1 MIENVE
7 KAKHHMPEQT
17 GRGEKRATVSG
28 KINRRLIEILFPALS
43 VLIFVTCYIAALAV
57 TNLSYQ
63 VTEGQTKNAVDTV
76 DEFFNGKKSAVGIL
90 SYNKELC
97 QLLEEAP
104 TAEQIAGAPGKEA
117 AVTLLKRAYDTM
129 VSDGVQ
135 AVWLAG
141 IGNDTYLMQTGEA
154 WAANL
159 ADIDWDERV
168 RETMGPVVT
177 DPFSDPVTG
186 KMVISIVAPVLFLD
200 GSNITGYV
208 GFDVFQDHFSQL
220 LQDIRIGEGG
230 TLELVTGDESLV
242 YSFDASLINKK
253 VEEVENLG
261 REYLEGIRNQYTGS
275 MTYSYEG
282 KKYYSIFAK
291 SEATGWATVGSIP
304 VEEIN
309 APRNQ
314 LIAVMVV
321 ISLLILITVII
332 IVIRLVRKLLSPL
345 SDIAVNVEG
354 FSKGDFSVNLEIDS
368 DDEIGLLADSVKGTI
383 QSLREMISHAT
394 EVLAEL
400 SDGNLRL
407 TVDGVYDGE
416 FGKIKDALEE
426 IVRFLNDT
434 LGRIYESADQVSEGA
449 AQLSFGAQSLSQ
461 GAAEQ
466 AGAIENLAAVIQ
478 EVSNQVDHNA
488 GNAKTASDKSKELG
502 SEILEQN
509 RQMQKLKEAMD
520 DIRMNSGE
528 IGEIIRVIEDIAFQ
542 TNLLALNAAVEA
554 ARAGDAGRG
563 FAVVAEE
570 IRSLAGKSAEAS
582 KNTAELIEKSVRS
595 VKHGAGIVD
604 TAAQALEVVAQESV
618 KMTDTVDRI
627 SKASEEQSRSITE
640 ITRNITQIASVVQ
653 TNSAT
658 AEESAAASEE
668 LSSQAQLLKDYV
680 SRFQLDR

>member
-7 KAKHHMPEQT
+7 KAKNHAPEKT
-17 GRGEKRATVSG
+17 GRKEKRATVSG
-28 KINRRLIEILFPALS
+28 KINKRLISILFPALA

-90 SYNKELC
+90 SYNEELRR
-97 QLLEEAP
+97 LLEEAP

-117 AVTLLKRAYDTM
+117 AVTLLERAYDTM

-154 WAANL
+154 WAADL
-159 ADIDWDERV
+159 AGIDWDEQV
-168 RETMGPVVT
+168 LETMGPVVT
-177 DPFSDPVTG
+177 DPFLDPVTG
-186 KMVISIVAPVLFLD
+186 KMVISVVAPVLSMD
-200 GSNITGYV
+200 DSSITGYV
-208 GFDVFQDHFSQL
+208 GFDVFQD
-220 LQDIRIGEGG
+220 IRIGKGG

-242 YSFDASLINKK
+242 YSFDASLINRT
-253 VEEVENLG
+253 VDEVDNLSQ
-261 REYLEGIRNQYTGS
+261 EYIDGIRNQYTGA
-275 MTYSYEG
+275 MTYRYEG

-304 VEEIN
+304 VAEIN

-321 ISLLILITVII
+321 ISVLILIAVMV

-345 SDIAVNVEG
+345 YDIAVKVEG
-354 FSKGDFSVNLEIDS
+354 FSRGDFSVDLKNDS
-368 DDEIGLLADSVKGTI
+368 DDEIGLLAASVRGTI
-383 QSLREMISHAT
+383 QSLKDMISNAT
-394 EVLAEL
+394 TVLAEL

-407 TVDGVYDGE
+407 TVDGVYEGE
-416 FGKIKDALEE
+416 FGKIKEALEE
-426 IVRFLNDT
+426 IAASLNDT

-449 AQLSFGAQSLSQ
+449 AQLSFGAQSLSL

-466 AGAIENLAAVIQ
+466 AGAIENLAAAIH

-488 GNAKTASDKSKELG
+488 GNAKAASDKSKELG
-502 SEILEQN
+502 GEILEQN
-509 RQMQKLKEAMD
+509 QQMKKLIAAMD
-520 DIRMNSGE
+520 EIRKNSGE

-582 KNTAELIEKSVRS
+582 KSTAELIEKSVRS
-595 VKHGAGIVD
+595 VKHGAGIAD
-604 TAAQALEVVAQESV
+604 TAAQALETVAQESV

-627 SKASEEQSRSITE
+627 SKASAEQSRSITE

-680 SRFQLDR
+680 SRFQLDK

>member
-7 KAKHHMPEQT
+7 KAKNHTPEKT
-17 GRGEKRATVSG
+17 GRKEKRATVSG
-28 KINRRLIEILFPALS
+28 KINKRLISILFPALA

-90 SYNKELC
+90 SYNEELRR
-97 QLLEEAP
+97 LLEEAP

-117 AVTLLKRAYDTM
+117 AVTLLERAYDTM

-154 WAANL
+154 WAADL
-159 ADIDWDERV
+159 AGIDWDEQV
-168 RETMGPVVT
+168 LETMGPVVT
-177 DPFSDPVTG
+177 DPFLDPVTG
-186 KMVISIVAPVLFLD
+186 KMVISVVAPVLSMD
-200 GSNITGYV
+200 DSSITGYV

-220 LQDIRIGEGG
+220 LQDIRIGKGG

-242 YSFDASLINKK
+242 YSFDASLINRT
-253 VEEVENLG
+253 VDEVDNLSQ
-261 REYLEGIRNQYTGS
+261 EYIDGIRNQYTGA
-275 MTYSYEG
+275 MTYRYEG

-314 LIAVMVV
+314 LIAVMV
-321 ISLLILITVII
+321 

-345 SDIAVNVEG
+345 YDIAVKVEG
-354 FSKGDFSVNLEIDS
+354 FSRGDFSVDLKNDS
-368 DDEIGLLADSVKGTI
+368 DDEIGLLAASVRGTI
-383 QSLREMISHAT
+383 QSLKDMISNAT
-394 EVLAEL
+394 TVLAEL

-407 TVDGVYDGE
+407 TVDGVYEGE
-416 FGKIKDALEE
+416 FGKIKEALEE
-426 IVRFLNDT
+426 IAASLNDT

-449 AQLSFGAQSLSQ
+449 AQLSFGAQSLSL

-466 AGAIENLAAVIQ
+466 AGAIENLAAAIH

-488 GNAKTASDKSKELG
+488 GNAKAASDKSKELG
-502 SEILEQN
+502 GEILEQN
-509 RQMQKLKEAMD
+509 QQMKKLIAAMD
-520 DIRMNSGE
+520 EIRKNSGE

-582 KNTAELIEKSVRS
+582 KSTAELIEKSVRS
-595 VKHGAGIVD
+595 VKHGAGIAD
-604 TAAQALEVVAQESV
+604 TAAQALETVAQESV

-627 SKASEEQSRSITE
+627 SKASAEQSRSITE

-680 SRFQLDR
+680 SRFQLDK

>member
-7 KAKHHMPEQT
+7 KAKNYAPEKM
-17 GRGEKRATVSG
+17 GRKEKRATVSG
-28 KINRRLIEILFPALS
+28 KINKRLISILFPALA
-43 VLIFVTCYIAALAV
+43 VLIFVSCYIAALAV

-90 SYNKELC
+90 SYNEELRR
-97 QLLEEAP
+97 LLEEAP

-117 AVTLLKRAYDTM
+117 AVTLLERAYDTM

-154 WAANL
+154 WAADL
-159 ADIDWDERV
+159 AGIDWDEQV
-168 RETMGPVVT
+168 LETMGPVVT
-177 DPFSDPVTG
+177 DPFLDPVTG
-186 KMVISIVAPVLFLD
+186 KMVISVVAPVLSLD
-200 GSNITGYV
+200 DSRITGYV

-220 LQDIRIGEGG
+220 LQDIRIGKGG

-242 YSFDASLINKK
+242 YSFDASLINRTLD
-253 VEEVENLG
+253 EVDDLSQ
-261 REYLEGIRNQYTGS
+261 EYIDGIRNQYTGA
-275 MTYSYEG
+275 MTYTYEG

-291 SEATGWATVGSIP
+291 SEATGWSTVGSIP

-321 ISLLILITVII
+321 ISVLILIAVMV
-332 IVIRLVRKLLSPL
+332 IVIRLVKKLLSPL
-345 SDIAVNVEG
+345 YDIAVKVEG
-354 FSKGDFSVNLEIDS
+354 FSRGDFSVDLKNDS
-368 DDEIGLLADSVKGTI
+368 DDEIGLMAASVRETI
-383 QSLREMISHAT
+383 QSLKDMISNAT
-394 EVLAEL
+394 TVLAEL
-400 SDGNLRL
+400 SDGNLCL
-407 TVDGVYDGE
+407 SVDGVYEGE
-416 FGKIKDALEE
+416 FGKIKEALEV
-426 IVRFLNDT
+426 IAASLNDT

-449 AQLSFGAQSLSQ
+449 TQLSFGAQSLSQ

-466 AGAIENLAAVIQ
+466 AGAIENLAAAIH
-478 EVSNQVDHNA
+478 EVSNQVEHNA
-488 GNAKTASDKSKELG
+488 GNAKAASDKSKELG
-502 SEILEQN
+502 GEILEQN
-509 RQMQKLKEAMD
+509 QQMKKLIAAMD
-520 DIRMNSGE
+520 EIRKNSGE

-582 KNTAELIEKSVRS
+582 KSTAELIEKSVRS
-595 VKHGAGIVD
+595 VKHGAGIAD
-604 TAAQALEVVAQESV
+604 TAAQALETVAQESV

-627 SKASEEQSRSITE
+627 SKASAEQSRSITE

-680 SRFQLDR
+680 SRFQLDK

>member
-7 KAKHHMPEQT
+7 KAKNHAPEKT
-17 GRGEKRATVSG
+17 GRKEKRATVSG
-28 KINRRLIEILFPALS
+28 KINKRLISILFPALA

-90 SYNKELC
+90 SYNEELRR
-97 QLLEEAP
+97 LLEEAP

-117 AVTLLKRAYDTM
+117 AVTLLERAYDTM

-154 WAANL
+154 WAADL
-159 ADIDWDERV
+159 AGIDWDEQV
-168 RETMGPVVT
+168 LETMGPVVT
-177 DPFSDPVTG
+177 DPFLDPVTG
-186 KMVISIVAPVLFLD
+186 KMVISVVAPVLSMD
-200 GSNITGYV
+200 DSSITGYV

-220 LQDIRIGEGG
+220 LQDIRIGKGG

-242 YSFDASLINKK
+242 YSFDASLINRT
-253 VEEVENLG
+253 VDEVDNLSQ
-261 REYLEGIRNQYTGS
+261 EYIDGIRNQYTGA
-275 MTYSYEG
+275 MTYRYEG

-321 ISLLILITVII
+321 ISVLILIAVMV

-345 SDIAVNVEG
+345 YDIAVKVEG
-354 FSKGDFSVNLEIDS
+354 FSRGDFSVDLKNDS
-368 DDEIGLLADSVKGTI
+368 DDEIGLLAASVRGTI
-383 QSLREMISHAT
+383 QSL
-394 EVLAEL
+394 
-400 SDGNLRL
+400 
-407 TVDGVYDGE
+407 
-416 FGKIKDALEE
+416 KDIAAS
-426 IVRFLNDT
+426 LNDT

-449 AQLSFGAQSLSQ
+449 AQLSFGAQSLSL

-466 AGAIENLAAVIQ
+466 AGAIENLAAAIH

-488 GNAKTASDKSKELG
+488 GNAKAASDKSKELG
-502 SEILEQN
+502 GEILEQN
-509 RQMQKLKEAMD
+509 QQMKKLIAAMD
-520 DIRMNSGE
+520 EIRKNSGE

-582 KNTAELIEKSVRS
+582 KSTAELIEKSVRS
-595 VKHGAGIVD
+595 VKHGAGIAD
-604 TAAQALEVVAQESV
+604 TAAQALETVAQESV

-627 SKASEEQSRSITE
+627 SKASAEQSRSITE

-680 SRFQLDR
+680 SRFQLDK

>member
-7 KAKHHMPEQT
+7 KAKNHAPEKT
-17 GRGEKRATVSG
+17 GRKEKRATVSG
-28 KINRRLIEILFPALS
+28 KINKCLISILFPALA

-90 SYNKELC
+90 SYNEELRR
-97 QLLEEAP
+97 LLEEAP

-154 WAANL
+154 WAADL
-159 ADIDWDERV
+159 AGIDWDEQV
-168 RETMGPVVT
+168 LETMGPVVT
-177 DPFSDPVTG
+177 DPFHDPVTG
-186 KMVISIVAPVLFLD
+186 KMVISVVAPVLSMD
-200 GSNITGYV
+200 SSSIIGYV

-220 LQDIRIGEGG
+220 LQDIRIGKGG

-242 YSFDASLINKK
+242 YSFDASLINRA
-253 VEEVENLG
+253 VDEVDNLSQ
-261 REYLEGIRNQYTGS
+261 EYIDGIRNQYTGAL
-275 MTYSYEG
+275 TYTYEG

-321 ISLLILITVII
+321 ISVLILIAVMV

-345 SDIAVNVEG
+345 YDIAVKVEG
-354 FSKGDFSVNLEIDS
+354 FSRGDFSVDLKNDS
-368 DDEIGLLADSVKGTI
+368 DDEIGLLAASVRGTI
-383 QSLREMISHAT
+383 QSLKDMISNAT
-394 EVLAEL
+394 TVLAEL
-400 SDGNLRL
+400 SDGNLCL
-407 TVDGVYDGE
+407 TVDGVYEGE
-416 FGKIKDALEE
+416 FGKIKEALEE
-426 IVRFLNDT
+426 ISASLNDT

-466 AGAIENLAAVIQ
+466 AGAIENLAAAIH

-488 GNAKTASDKSKELG
+488 GNAKAASDKSKELG
-502 SEILEQN
+502 DEILEQN
-509 RQMQKLKEAMD
+509 QQMKKLIAAMD
-520 DIRMNSGE
+520 EIRKNSGE

-582 KNTAELIEKSVRS
+582 KSTAELVEKSVRS
-595 VKHGAGIVD
+595 VKHGAGIAD
-604 TAAQALEVVAQESV
+604 TAAQALETVAQESV

-627 SKASEEQSRSITE
+627 SKASAEQSRSITE

-680 SRFQLDR
+680 SRFQLDK

>member
-7 KAKHHMPEQT
+7 KAKNHAPEKT
-17 GRGEKRATVSG
+17 GRKEKRATVSG
-28 KINRRLIEILFPALS
+28 KINKRLISILFPALA

-90 SYNKELC
+90 SYNEELRR
-97 QLLEEAP
+97 LLEEAP

-117 AVTLLKRAYDTM
+117 AVTLLERAYDTM

-154 WAANL
+154 WAADL
-159 ADIDWDERV
+159 AGIDWDEQV
-168 RETMGPVVT
+168 LETMGPVVT
-177 DPFSDPVTG
+177 DPFLDPVTG
-186 KMVISIVAPVLFLD
+186 KMVISVVAPVLSMD
-200 GSNITGYV
+200 V

-220 LQDIRIGEGG
+220 LQDIRIGKGG

-242 YSFDASLINKK
+242 YSFDASLINRT
-253 VEEVENLG
+253 VDEVDNLSQ
-261 REYLEGIRNQYTGS
+261 EYIDGIRNQYTGA
-275 MTYSYEG
+275 MTYRYEG

-321 ISLLILITVII
+321 ISVLILIAVMV

-345 SDIAVNVEG
+345 YDIAVKVEG
-354 FSKGDFSVNLEIDS
+354 FSRGDFSVDLKNDS
-368 DDEIGLLADSVKGTI
+368 DDEIGLLAASVRGTI
-383 QSLREMISHAT
+383 QSLKDMISNAT
-394 EVLAEL
+394 TVLAEL

-407 TVDGVYDGE
+407 TVDGVYEGE
-416 FGKIKDALEE
+416 FGKIKEALEE
-426 IVRFLNDT
+426 IAASLNDT

-449 AQLSFGAQSLSQ
+449 AQLSFGAQSLSL

-466 AGAIENLAAVIQ
+466 AGAIENLAAAIH

-488 GNAKTASDKSKELG
+488 GNAKAASDKSKELG
-502 SEILEQN
+502 GEILEQN
-509 RQMQKLKEAMD
+509 QQMKKLIAAMD
-520 DIRMNSGE
+520 EIRKNSGE

-582 KNTAELIEKSVRS
+582 KSTAELIEKSVRS
-595 VKHGAGIVD
+595 VKHGAGIAD
-604 TAAQALEVVAQESV
+604 TAAQALETVAQESV

-627 SKASEEQSRSITE
+627 SKASAEQSRSITE

-680 SRFQLDR
+680 SRFQLDK

>member
-1 MIENVE
+1 MIDNVE
-7 KAKHHMPEQT
+7 KAKNYAPEKT
-17 GRGEKRATVSG
+17 GRKEKRATVSG
-28 KINRRLIEILFPALS
+28 KINKRLISILFPALA

-90 SYNKELC
+90 SYNEELRR
-97 QLLEEAP
+97 LLEEAP

-117 AVTLLKRAYDTM
+117 AVTLLERAYDTM

-154 WAANL
+154 WAADL
-159 ADIDWDERV
+159 AGIDWDEQV
-168 RETMGPVVT
+168 LETMGPIVT
-177 DPFSDPVTG
+177 DPFLDPVTG
-186 KMVISIVAPVLFLD
+186 KMVISVVAPVLSLD
-200 GSNITGYV
+200 DSRITGYV

-220 LQDIRIGEGG
+220 LQDIRIGKGG

-242 YSFDASLINKK
+242 YSFDASLINRTLD
-253 VEEVENLG
+253 EVDDLS
-261 REYLEGIRNQYTGS
+261 REYIDGIRNQYTGA
-275 MTYSYEG
+275 MTYTYEG

-291 SEATGWATVGSIP
+291 SEATGWSTVGSIP

-321 ISLLILITVII
+321 ISVLILIAVMV
-332 IVIRLVRKLLSPL
+332 IVIRLVKKLLSPL
-345 SDIAVNVEG
+345 YDIAVKVEG
-354 FSKGDFSVNLEIDS
+354 FSRGDFSVDLKNDS
-368 DDEIGLLADSVKGTI
+368 DDEIGLLAASVRETI
-383 QSLREMISHAT
+383 QSLKDMISNAT
-394 EVLAEL
+394 TVLAEL

-407 TVDGVYDGE
+407 SVDGVYEGE
-416 FGKIKDALEE
+416 FGKIKEALEV
-426 IVRFLNDT
+426 IAASLNDT

-449 AQLSFGAQSLSQ
+449 TQLSFGAQSLSQ
-461 GAAEQ
+461 
-466 AGAIENLAAVIQ
+466 AGAIENLAAAIH
-478 EVSNQVDHNA
+478 EVSNQVEHNA
-488 GNAKTASDKSKELG
+488 GNAKAASDKSKELG

-509 RQMQKLKEAMD
+509 QQMKKLIAAMD
-520 DIRMNSGE
+520 EIRKNSGE

-582 KNTAELIEKSVRS
+582 KSTAELIEKSVRS
-595 VKHGAGIVD
+595 VKHGAGIAD
-604 TAAQALEVVAQESV
+604 TAAQALETVAQESV

-627 SKASEEQSRSITE
+627 SKASAEQSRSITE

-680 SRFQLDR
+680 SRFQLDK